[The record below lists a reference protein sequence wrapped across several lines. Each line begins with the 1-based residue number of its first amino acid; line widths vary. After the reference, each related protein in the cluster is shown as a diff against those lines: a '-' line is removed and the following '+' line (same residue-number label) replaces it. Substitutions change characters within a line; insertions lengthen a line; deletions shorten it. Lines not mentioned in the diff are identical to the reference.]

1 MSTPE
6 SGPLAISDR
15 VRHLAESAT
24 IAAGARAAALKAQ
37 GKDVLAFA
45 MGEPDFVTPEPI
57 RRAAI
62 AAIERGLT
70 HYAPTAGDRECRAAI
85 AAKLKREN
93 GIDCAAEHITVTVG
107 AKHAVYLALQTLLDV
122 GKGQEV
128 ILPTPAWVS
137 YRPLIELA
145 GGTCVEVA
153 GAMANGFKITPDEL
167 ERAITPRT
175 VAVLFNSPSNPC
187 GTTYT
192 PAEIAALAAALERHP
207 QLTVISDEIYEKLVY
222 PEVTPGLRA
231 VSFGSFPA
239 LANRTVTVNGMS
251 KAFAMTGWRI
261 GYLCCPGGG
270 GRFTRE
276 AIKLQAQM
284 TNGIPTFLMPAIVE
298 ALGNGAPGVEEMRKR
313 FAARAKLMHAGLAA
327 IPRLK
332 CAASDGAFYSFPDIS
347 GCLGLKTPAGR
358 SIGSGKDF
366 ADALLD
372 EALVSTVSG
381 EEFGAC
387 ARNHIRLSFAC
398 SEEAIARGLERIG
411 SFVASLR

>member
-1 MSTPE
+1 MSTLA
-6 SGPLAISDR
+6 GPLAISDR
-15 VRHLAESAT
+15 VRTLAESAT

-37 GKDVLAFA
+37 GKDVLSFG
-45 MGEPDFVTPEPI
+45 MGEPDFITPEHI
-57 RRAAI
+57 RKAAI

-70 HYAPTAGDRECRAAI
+70 HYAPTAGDKDARAAI
-85 AAKLKREN
+85 AAKLTREN
-93 GIDCAAEHITVTVG
+93 GIDCEPGHVTVTVG
-107 AKHAVYLALQTLLDV
+107 AKHAIYLALQTLLDA
-122 GKGQEV
+122 GKSQEV

-145 GGTCVEVA
+145 GGRCVEVA
-153 GAMANGFKITPDEL
+153 GAMANGFRITPDEL

-192 PAEIAALAAALERHP
+192 PAEIEALAAVLARHP
-207 QLTVISDEIYEKLVY
+207 RLTVISDEIYEKLVY

-239 LANRTVTVNGMS
+239 IADRTISVNGMS

-270 GRFTRE
+270 GAFTRE
-276 AIKLQAQM
+276 VIKLQAQM

-298 ALGNGAPGVEEMRKR
+298 ALGNGAAGVEEMRKR
-313 FAARAKLMHAGLAA
+313 FAARARLMHAGLSA

-332 CAASDGAFYSFPDIS
+332 CAASDGAFYSFPDVS
-347 GCLGLKTPAGR
+347 GCLGLRTPAGR
-358 SIGSGKDF
+358 TIGSGKDF

-398 SEEAIARGLERIG
+398 ADGTIAKGVERIG
-411 SFVASLR
+411 AFVASLR

>member
-1 MSTPE
+1 MSTDA
-6 SGPLAISDR
+6 GPLAISDR
-15 VRHLAESAT
+15 VRNLAESAT
-24 IAAGARAAALKAQ
+24 IAAGARAAALKAA
-37 GKDVLAFA
+37 GKDVLSFG
-45 MGEPDFVTPEPI
+45 MGEPDFVTPEHI
-57 RRAAI
+57 RKAAI

-70 HYAPTAGDRECRAAI
+70 HYAPTAGDKDSRAAI

-93 GIDCAAEHITVTVG
+93 GIDCEPGHVTVTVG
-107 AKHAVYLALQTLLDV
+107 AKHAIYLALQTLLDA

-153 GAMANGFKITPDEL
+153 GAMANGFRITPAQL
-167 ERAITPRT
+167 EAAIGPRT

-187 GTTYT
+187 GTTYA
-192 PAEIAALAAALERHP
+192 PAEIEALAAVLARHP
-207 QLTVISDEIYEKLVY
+207 RLTVISDEIYEKLVY

-239 LANRTVTVNGMS
+239 LAERTVTVNGMS

-270 GRFTRE
+270 GAFTRE
-276 AIKLQAQM
+276 VIKLQAQM

-298 ALGNGAPGVEEMRKR
+298 ALGNGAAGVEEMRRK
-313 FAARAKLMHAGLAA
+313 FAARARLMHAGLSA

-332 CAASDGAFYSFPDIS
+332 CAASDGAFYSFPDVS
-347 GCLGLKTPAGR
+347 GCLGLRTPAGR
-358 SIGSGKDF
+358 TIGSGKEF

-387 ARNHIRLSFAC
+387 ARNHVRLSFAC
-398 SEEAIARGLERIG
+398 ADGTIAKGIERIG
-411 SFVASLR
+411 AFVAGLR